1 MANRTERIQ
10 SIIAKNISEILQF
23 EVKNKSVGLVS
34 VTEVRVSSDFS
45 YAKVYVSFI
54 GAKHPNVNLEALN
67 AAKGFVRSSL
77 ASKLDIRKVPEISFI
92 LDDTFEKR
100 DRIEKILKEEAETL
114 NKLRGK

>member
-1 MANRTERIQ
+1 MANRSERIQ

-23 EVKNKSVGLVS
+23 EVKNKNVGLVS

-54 GAKHPNVNLEALN
+54 GAKNPQVNLEALN

-77 ASKLDIRKVPEISFI
+77 ASKLDIRKVPELTFVY
-92 LDDTFEKR
+92 DDTFDKK
-100 DRIEKILKEEAETL
+100 DRMDKILKEEEDAL
-114 NKLRGK
+114 AKLRGK

>member
-1 MANRTERIQ
+1 MAKRTERIQ

-23 EVKNKSVGLVS
+23 EVKNKNVGLVS
-34 VTEVRVSSDFS
+34 VSEVRVSSDFS
-45 YAKVYVSFI
+45 YAKVYVTFI
-54 GAKHPNVNLEALN
+54 GSKHPQANLEALN

-100 DRIEKILKEEAETL
+100 DRIEKILKEEEEAL
-114 NKLRGK
+114 ARLKGK

>member
-1 MANRTERIQ
+1 MANRTKRIQ

-23 EVKNKSVGLVS
+23 EVKNKNVGLVS
-34 VTEVRVSSDFS
+34 VTEVRVSTDFS

-54 GAKHPNVNLEALN
+54 GAKHPNANLEALN

-77 ASKLDIRKVPEISFI
+77 ASKLDIRKVPEITFI
-92 LDDTFEKR
+92 LDDTFEKQ